1 MSTLPSDENQSRL
14 QYSLSLL
21 KRQSGLEYSGEY
33 GAEITTFVPFVAWLK
48 QQGHLAGRRI
58 VSYAGMRPYYFFLAE
73 DEFEEKSDARHWLP
87 VRQRYWPSN
96 STYTATASPWHVYPD
111 YRHHYADSGWKF
123 ERPVMYIQ
131 NKFTIEWDA
140 GPINYIPLMSLHRLL
155 ELTAGRF
162 DVVYSRPIALKSS
175 SGYSNDDN
183 IWCNYPD
190 RALIKE
196 HAHVLDFEKECAAS
210 NRDYNRAKL
219 EILAKARMFV
229 AAQGGGAHV
238 LACFG
243 DSLLLIIDRPEG
255 LSHDGSEYPHA
266 YRHGP
271 YKYLAKTPPALFVAR
286 NFRDFNA
293 AAEIFGRAAISGS
306 NILLPSAGRSVLE
319 NLSI

>member
-1 MSTLPSDENQSRL
+1 MSTPPSDEDQSRL

-21 KRQSGLEYSGEY
+21 KQQSRLEYSGEY
-33 GAEITTFVPFVAWLK
+33 GAEITTFIPFVAWLK
-48 QQGHLAGRRI
+48 QQGHMAGRRI
-58 VSYAGMRPYYFFLAE
+58 VTYAGMQPYYFFLEE
-73 DEFEEKSDARHWLP
+73 DEFEEKNSARHWLP
-87 VRQRYWPSN
+87 VRHRYWPSN

-111 YRHHYADSGWKF
+111 YRQHYANSGWKF

-175 SGYSNDDN
+175 SSYSNDDN
-183 IWCNYPD
+183 IWCDYPD

-196 HAHVLDFEKECAAS
+196 HAHVLDLEMECAAS
-210 NRDYNRAKL
+210 GCDYNRTKL
-219 EILAKARMFV
+219 EIMAKARIFV

-243 DSLLLIIDRPEG
+243 DSLLLIIDRSEG
-255 LSHDGSEYPHA
+255 LSRDGCEYPHA
-266 YRHGP
+266 YRDGP
-271 YKYLAKTPPALFVAR
+271 YKYLAKTPPAVFVAR
-286 NFRDFNA
+286 NFYDFDA
-293 AAEIFGRAAISGS
+293 AAEMVARAAISGS
-306 NILLPSAGRSVLE
+306 KIVLPAAARSLLER
-319 NLSI
+319 LSL